1 MCLRVQSLQEIDSYL
16 KNHTAFLG
24 GDRPN
29 AVDCMIAPRL
39 YHIQVA
45 MKELKV
51 RLNPVRAIA
60 RPSHSIFQGTQ
71 HHQRTLWTPEDACT
85 SSGSWGLQ
93 GLSKGWCCGSV
104 AELGDPERFEGPA

>member
-1 MCLRVQSLQEIDSYL
+1 MQ
-16 KNHTAFLG
+16 NHKAYLG

-51 RLNPVRAIA
+51 
-60 RPSHSIFQGTQ
+60 
-71 HHQRTLWTPEDACT
+71 HHLLSLLPCN
-85 SSGSWGLQ
+85 LQ
-93 GLSKGWCCGSV
+93 MILSYCP
-104 AELGDPERFEGPA
+104 L